1 MKKNEKCYTNRELSW
16 LQFNER
22 VLNEAGNP
30 RVPLAERMTFA
41 SIYQT
46 NLDEFFM
53 VRVGTLM
60 MQMNAKE
67 KVIENKT
74 GMTSEEQVKEILA
87 RVCLLEKKKAK
98 IYEQLMGE
106 LEPKGIRII
115 NLTVFPMKKEDFL
128 NNILMH
134 ILHRFYLR
142 WSLENSSRFRSLQ
155 ISSYM
160 QLCS

>member
-87 RVCLLEKKKAK
+87 RNAIKPV
-98 IYEQLMGE
+98 
-106 LEPKGIRII
+106 
-115 NLTVFPMKKEDFL
+115 V
-128 NNILMH
+128 
-134 ILHRFYLR
+134 
-142 WSLENSSRFRSLQ
+142 RSFVR
-155 ISSYM
+155 
-160 QLCS
+160 

>member
-98 IYEQLMGE
+98 IYEQLMNLSQRESG
-106 LEPKGIRII
+106 LSI
-115 NLTVFPMKKEDFL
+115 LTVFPMKKEDFL

-155 ISSYM
+155 ISSCM

>member
-1 MKKNEKCYTNRELSW
+1 MKKTEKCHTNRELSW

-87 RVCLLEKKKAK
+87 RV
-98 IYEQLMGE
+98 
-106 LEPKGIRII
+106 
-115 NLTVFPMKKEDFL
+115 
-128 NNILMH
+128 
-134 ILHRFYLR
+134 
-142 WSLENSSRFRSLQ
+142 
-155 ISSYM
+155 
-160 QLCS
+160 

>member
-1 MKKNEKCYTNRELSW
+1 MHIWNRFLHQLAGQLKRAENIIRQRIKRQETNQMKKTEKCYTNRELSW

-74 GMTSEEQVKEILA
+74 GMTSEEQRNFSPCLPVRKE
-87 RVCLLEKKKAK
+87 
-98 IYEQLMGE
+98 
-106 LEPKGIRII
+106 KGK
-115 NLTVFPMKKEDFL
+115 NL
-128 NNILMH
+128 
-134 ILHRFYLR
+134 
-142 WSLENSSRFRSLQ
+142 
-155 ISSYM
+155 
-160 QLCS
+160 

>member
-87 RVCLLEKKKAK
+87 RVCLLEKKKAWENLSQRESGLS
-98 IYEQLMGE
+98 I
-106 LEPKGIRII
+106 
-115 NLTVFPMKKEDFL
+115 LTVFPMKKEDFL
-128 NNILMH
+128 NNILTH

-155 ISSYM
+155 ISSCM

>member
-1 MKKNEKCYTNRELSW
+1 MKKTEKCYTNRELSW

-74 GMTSEEQVKEILA
+74 GMTGKRNFSACLSAGKE
-87 RVCLLEKKKAK
+87 
-98 IYEQLMGE
+98 
-106 LEPKGIRII
+106 KGK
-115 NLTVFPMKKEDFL
+115 NL
-128 NNILMH
+128 
-134 ILHRFYLR
+134 
-142 WSLENSSRFRSLQ
+142 
-155 ISSYM
+155 
-160 QLCS
+160 